1 MHGRRCRDMQGKAS
15 RALELQ
21 NNRHQWR
28 RFALSSE
35 ERRDNR
41 RVGVKNNLPLQDA
54 YLQAIK
60 RENAPVTIYLRN
72 GFQLRGHVRGFDNF
86 TIILEY
92 DNKPHLVYK
101 HAVSTVSPQTAVQF
115 SSTEI
120 GTPRAAVAENQEVA
134 AHDGAVRSPVAQ

>member
-1 MHGRRCRDMQGKAS
+1 
-15 RALELQ
+15 
-21 NNRHQWR
+21 
-28 RFALSSE
+28 
-35 ERRDNR
+35 
-41 RVGVKNNLPLQDA
+41 VKSNIPLQDA

-101 HAVSTVSPQTAVQF
+101 HAVSTVSPQAPVQF
-115 SSTEI
+115 SGHDLSAR
-120 GTPRAAVAENQEVA
+120 PAVEPNASA
-134 AHDGAVRSPVAQ
+134 PTDAGARNPVTT

>member
-1 MHGRRCRDMQGKAS
+1 
-15 RALELQ
+15 
-21 NNRHQWR
+21 
-28 RFALSSE
+28 
-35 ERRDNR
+35 
-41 RVGVKNNLPLQDA
+41 VKNHLPLQDA

-101 HAVSTVSPQTAVQF
+101 HAVSTVSPQAPVQF
-115 SSTEI
+115 SGQELAAARPAPAQEPPAGPAPSPDAA
-120 GTPRAAVAENQEVA
+120 PRTTVA
-134 AHDGAVRSPVAQ
+134 P

>member
-1 MHGRRCRDMQGKAS
+1 VLPNTAGKVES
-15 RALELQ
+15 VALK
-21 NNRHQWR
+21 
-28 RFALSSE
+28 S
-35 ERRDNR
+35 
-41 RVGVKNNLPLQDA
+41 NLPLQDA

-101 HAVSTVSPQTAVQF
+101 HAVSTVSPQAPVQF
-115 SSTEI
+115 SGHDLGTRAPASGEPVPPVPESVARAPVST
-120 GTPRAAVAENQEVA
+120 
-134 AHDGAVRSPVAQ
+134 

>member
-1 MHGRRCRDMQGKAS
+1 M
-15 RALELQ
+15 
-21 NNRHQWR
+21 
-28 RFALSSE
+28 
-35 ERRDNR
+35 
-41 RVGVKNNLPLQDA
+41 GVKNNLPLQDA

-101 HAVSTVSPQTAVQF
+101 HAVSTVSPQSPVQF
-115 SSTEI
+115 TSTDI
-120 GTPRAAVAENQEVA
+120 GAANNRPA
-134 AHDGAVRSPVAQ
+134 APVESEAPVLVETARSTS

>member
-1 MHGRRCRDMQGKAS
+1 M
-15 RALELQ
+15 
-21 NNRHQWR
+21 
-28 RFALSSE
+28 
-35 ERRDNR
+35 
-41 RVGVKNNLPLQDA
+41 KNNVPLQDA
-54 YLQAIK
+54 YLLAIK

>member
-1 MHGRRCRDMQGKAS
+1 
-15 RALELQ
+15 
-21 NNRHQWR
+21 
-28 RFALSSE
+28 
-35 ERRDNR
+35 
-41 RVGVKNNLPLQDA
+41 VKNNLPLQDA
-54 YLQAIK
+54 YLLAIK

-115 SSTEI
+115 SGADMSA
-120 GTPRAAVAENQEVA
+120 PRAGAAVETHEA
-134 AHDGAVRSPVAQ
+134 ANPDGVTRSPIAQS

>member
-1 MHGRRCRDMQGKAS
+1 M
-15 RALELQ
+15 
-21 NNRHQWR
+21 
-28 RFALSSE
+28 
-35 ERRDNR
+35 
-41 RVGVKNNLPLQDA
+41 GVKNNLALQDA

-101 HAVSTVSPQTAVQF
+101 HAVSTVSPQTPVQF
-115 SSTEI
+115 TSSDI
-120 GTPRAAVAENQEVA
+120 GVGNNRPAAPVENETPVLVETA
-134 AHDGAVRSPVAQ
+134 RSAPA

>member
-1 MHGRRCRDMQGKAS
+1 M
-15 RALELQ
+15 
-21 NNRHQWR
+21 
-28 RFALSSE
+28 
-35 ERRDNR
+35 
-41 RVGVKNNLPLQDA
+41 GVKNNLPLQDA

-115 SSTEI
+115 TSSDI
-120 GTPRAAVAENQEVA
+120 ASHNNSRAAA
-134 AHDGAVRSPVAQ
+134 SPTADVEPPVLVDTVSRGSGG

>member
-1 MHGRRCRDMQGKAS
+1 MP
-15 RALELQ
+15 
-21 NNRHQWR
+21 
-28 RFALSSE
+28 
-35 ERRDNR
+35 
-41 RVGVKNNLPLQDA
+41 VKNHLPLQDA

-101 HAVSTVSPQTAVQF
+101 HAVSTVSPQSPVQF
-115 SSTEI
+115 SSQEL
-120 GTPRAAVAENQEVA
+120 GGARQQPHEPAASQQEAPPRTTV
-134 AHDGAVRSPVAQ
+134 SP